1 MVVRSLLTLLGYKGD
16 DKALKRY
23 GNALKSVIGL
33 AKIGIVATI
42 GLGTAALKTAG
53 DMEQVEIAFE
63 TMLGSAERANQLV
76 QEITKFAAT
85 TPFELQGL
93 VQSSKQLLAFGFA
106 AEDII
111 PTMTTLGNIAAG
123 VGRERLPS
131 IVRALGKIRTK
142 GRASME
148 ELNMMLEAGVPI
160 LDQLSEN
167 LGVTSEELFKMISRG
182 RVTFAEV
189 NQALTDM
196 GRGTGQFA
204 NLMEKQSRSFLGI
217 LSNIGDFFTNFMAA
231 VGKELLPIAREL
243 GRAFLGFL
251 EASKD
256 IMKSGLVEFI
266 KGLIFV
272 IVFLVRF
279 VQRLVE
285 RFGGVEKAF
294 DAWRKITQG
303 AGRII
308 MKIVKALG
316 RAIVFVADAVA
327 DVIDFFGGWEKV
339 SAGVGEALSV
349 IADVVGRV
357 IQVLGFLAGI
367 VIRVV
372 GGALKILFDLIE
384 SVVNAFIDFGKMVD
398 QIIAFLVKAW
408 DEFIKFFIGV
418 WQGVVNFF
426 RRAVEII
433 VKLWTSFTQFW
444 DNLWKGLAETALGV
458 WDAIV
463 GGIRSAWENVVGF
476 ITGLWQGLMDFVKG
490 VMDVAKGIG
499 EFFGGPSPLDVG
511 RQRAAEAASARGG
524 TTNTFD
530 IKAPINLNVPEGTT
544 PEQVKEVQNAAR
556 DATMRTWETILSGV
570 KANVPEGAF

>member
-1 MVVRSLLTLLGYKGD
+1 MIVRSLLTLLGYKGD

-23 GNALKSVIGL
+23 GNALKKVIGL
-33 AKIGIVATI
+33 AKIGILATI

-53 DMEQVEIAFE
+53 DMEQVQIAFE
-63 TMLGSAERANQLV
+63 TMLGSAEKANTLV
-76 QEITKFAAT
+76 QDITKFAAT

-93 VQSSKQLLAFGFA
+93 VKSSKQLLAFGIA

-123 VGRERLPS
+123 VGRDRLPS

-182 RVTFAEV
+182 RVTFKDV

-196 GRGTGQFA
+196 GSGTGRFA
-204 NLMEKQSRSFLGI
+204 GLMEKQSRSFLGI
-217 LSNIGDFFTNFMAA
+217 LSNIGDFFTNFLAG
-231 VGKELLPIAREL
+231 VGKELLPIGKDL
-243 GRAFLGFL
+243 GRAFLDFL
-251 EASKD
+251 QASEKV
-256 IMKSGLVEFI
+256 MRSGIVDFI
-266 KGLIFV
+266 KGLVFFV
-272 IVFLVRF
+272 VFLIRF
-279 VQRLVE
+279 VQRLID
-285 RFGGVEKAF
+285 RFGGIEKAVNN
-294 DAWRKITQG
+294 WKKIFQG

-316 RAIVFVADAVA
+316 KAIVFMADAVA
-327 DVIDFFGGWEKV
+327 DVVDMFGGWE
-339 SAGVGEALSV
+339 SISSGLGSALSV
-349 IADVVGRV
+349 IADVIGHV

-372 GGALKILFDLIE
+372 GGALKLLFDLIH

-398 QIIAFLVKAW
+398 GVIDFLVKAW
-408 DEFIKFFIGV
+408 DGFINFFIGV
-418 WQGVVNFF
+418 WRGIVDFF
-426 RRAVEII
+426 RRAVEVI
-433 VKLWTSFTQFW
+433 VKLWTAFTQFW
-444 DNLWKGLAETALGV
+444 DNLWKGLGETALGV

-463 GGIRSAWENVVGF
+463 SGIKTAWENVVGF

-511 RQRAAEAASARGG
+511 RQRAAEAAARSS